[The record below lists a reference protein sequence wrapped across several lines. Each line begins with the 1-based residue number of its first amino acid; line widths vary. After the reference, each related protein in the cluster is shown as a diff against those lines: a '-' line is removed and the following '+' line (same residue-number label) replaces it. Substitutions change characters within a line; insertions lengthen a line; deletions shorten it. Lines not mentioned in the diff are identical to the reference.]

1 MIIDVH
7 THVGSDIDG
16 STQSVEKLL
25 AVMDSYGID
34 MSVIFPFNE
43 RDGGATFRR
52 ANDMMADAMRTHP
65 GRLIGFCRIDPYY
78 GREACMELDRAL
90 GMGLRGLK
98 LHPKSQRF
106 SLDHPVVSRLL
117 GTLEDAGLPL
127 LLHAEKWNPATK
139 PDQIEL
145 IARRFPGLTVIAAHA
160 GYAGP
165 DILPVAREH
174 SNVYVDI
181 SLSSL
186 FMIRKALASLDI
198 GKILFG
204 SDAPYSH
211 PKVEMMKLE
220 LVEECS
226 ARETER
232 ILGGNAARLLLP
244 S

>member
-1 MIIDVH
+1 
-7 THVGSDIDG
+7 
-16 STQSVEKLL
+16 
-25 AVMDSYGID
+25 

-43 RDGGATFRR
+43 KDGGATFRR
-52 ANDMMADAMRTHP
+52 ANDTMADAMRAHP

-78 GREACMELDRAL
+78 GREACRELDRAL
-90 GMGLRGLK
+90 SLGLRGLK

-117 GTLEDAGLPL
+117 GTLEDAKLPL
-127 LLHAEKWNPATK
+127 IIHTEKWNPATK
-139 PDQIEL
+139 PDQVEL
-145 IARRFPGLTVIAAHA
+145 IARRFPELAVIAAHA

-165 DILPVAREH
+165 DILPVARDN
-174 SNVYVDI
+174 SNVYVDL

-186 FMIRKALASLDI
+186 YMIRKALASLDI

-204 SDAPYSH
+204 SDSPYSH
-211 PKVEMMKLE
+211 PEVEMLKLE

-226 ARETER
+226 AREKEL

-244 S
+244 N